1 MPFVINRIPS
11 EEFGITVCS
20 VGILTRTGT
29 HLKLIQSCHNCNRQV
44 ADHFH
49 PQIGGG
55 HFFFF
60 GLRPD
65 TPPPTL
71 GSGSTSR
78 YPLEQNA
85 RPALTPQMTCSG
97 RQLNPSVTHYSM
109 PKERKCLRKGFVNAS
124 GICDGAFSQRSG
136 TFRPYSL

>member
-11 EEFGITVCS
+11 EEFGISVRS

-29 HLKLIQSCHNCNRQV
+29 HLKLIRSCHNCNRQV

-55 HFFFF
+55 SLFFF

-78 YPLEQNA
+78 YPLVRAISLYNVDLSF
-85 RPALTPQMTCSG
+85 RSG
-97 RQLNPSVTHYSM
+97 RLSICHAKQQS
-109 PKERKCLRKGFVNAS
+109 FVS
-124 GICDGAFSQRSG
+124 IVC
-136 TFRPYSL
+136 YSLFPTMSSSKSSLCGSNLAHSSIIYR